1 MYKTDINKI
10 NISSTNFIDTEK
22 LNDLIIGEDTNDLLV
37 VNSDAIFTGTLTTS
51 GGLVGGSSGGSSGI
65 VNNRIDGDLT
75 IGEDSSDLLVVNSE
89 AKFVN
94 NVNIG
99 TEIGAS
105 ISTGNSIIIGSG
117 AGHSNLIDLNYVYN
131 SYTQLRFK
139 LEILDTTTTGPNYT
153 ATSGKFPML
162 FYPSSGGTTPF
173 TSEDDITDNSILSG
187 DSYFV
192 GIHTSAGAITW
203 KHGTTPP
210 STHISNTHSIGYTFK
225 LTEAIHPHSY
235 RIWPR
240 NADNNHQLWAWLF
253 QGGND
258 GTNWTTLDNSHYGNT
273 SDPFSN
279 GMNNTPSYT
288 EGRGNDFS
296 FNSSNKYEY
305 FRLIVNLSKSGGD
318 YPKYVVLGEITIKK
332 YTLGVSSLENIMIN
346 NISRAIPVKPVSGYA
361 GKVLKANS
369 TGTGLEYGTISKIT
383 GSIVQTQHTIYRD
396 TYTKSANGWEGLP
409 FFVSITP
416 SSINSKIL
424 ISTTVHIGADSGTD
438 SRWYGIRL
446 YKKTG
451 SGNFVNFTN
460 IPNAIN
466 IDEDRDGTG
475 DPEGTGVFMLHTWGA
490 GSADYD
496 TMVANVSNS
505 YLDTPGTTS
514 AVEYKLYWAAR
525 LGEGSPNSFTGNDR
539 LLLNRSDS
547 STDAYR
553 GLPVSFIQAQEIYIP

>member
-22 LNDLIIGEDTNDLLV
+22 LNDLSIGEDNSELLV
-37 VNSDAIFTGTLTTS
+37 VNSDAIFTGTLSTS
-51 GGLVGGSSGGSSGI
+51 GGLVGGSSGGGGSGI

-75 IGEDSSDLLVVNSE
+75 ICEDSSDLMVINSE
-89 AKFVN
+89 AKFLN

-99 TEIGAS
+99 TEI
-105 ISTGNSIIIGSG
+105 
-117 AGHSNLIDLNYVYN
+117 
-131 SYTQLRFK
+131 
-139 LEILDTTTTGPNYT
+139 
-153 ATSGKFPML
+153 AT
-162 FYPSSGGTTPF
+162 
-173 TSEDDITDNSILSG
+173 
-187 DSYFV
+187 V
-192 GIHTSAGAITW
+192 
-203 KHGTTPP
+203 
-210 STHISNTHSIGYTFK
+210 
-225 LTEAIHPHSY
+225 
-235 RIWPR
+235 
-240 NADNNHQLWAWLF
+240 
-253 QGGND
+253 
-258 GTNWTTLDNSHYGNT
+258 
-273 SDPFSN
+273 
-279 GMNNTPSYT
+279 
-288 EGRGNDFS
+288 
-296 FNSSNKYEY
+296 
-305 FRLIVNLSKSGGD
+305 
-318 YPKYVVLGEITIKK
+318 
-332 YTLGVSSLENIMIN
+332 ENIMIN
-346 NISRAIPVKPVSGYA
+346 NISRAIPVKPVSGDA
-361 GKVLKANS
+361 GKVLKANAA
-369 TGTGLEYGTISKIT
+369 GTGLEYGTISKIT

-424 ISTTVHIGADSGTD
+424 ISTTVHIGADSATD

-496 TMVANVSNS
+496 AMVANVSNS